1 MKRAIITV
9 ENGMV
14 FIPQFSEVR
23 MTAFEIATLFEVYV
37 QTINGGIK
45 TILKSGIVKAD
56 ISRPVTVTENT
67 LMPDVYGL
75 DIIVTLSFRI
85 ESRNA
90 EVFRKWLMRKVTAKT
105 SGLQI
110 FNCRSLDKFSVN

>member
-1 MKRAIITV
+1 MKRAIITI

-14 FIPQFSEVR
+14 SIPQSGDVR
-23 MTAFEIATLFEVYV
+23 MISFEIAALFEVYV
-37 QTINGGIK
+37 RTIDAGIK

-56 ISRPVTVTENT
+56 VSQPVTVIGNT

-75 DIIVTLSFRI
+75 DMIVALSFRI

-90 EVFRKWLMRKVTAKT
+90 EVFRKWLMRKITAKT
-105 SGLQI
+105 LGLQI
-110 FNCRSLDKFSVN
+110 FDCRSLDRFSIN

>member
-1 MKRAIITV
+1 MKRAIITIG
-9 ENGMV
+9 NGMV
-14 FIPQFSEVR
+14 SIPQSSEVR

-37 QTINGGIK
+37 QTVNGGIK

-56 ISRPVTVTENT
+56 IPCPLIVTGNT
-67 LMPDVYGL
+67 LMPDIYGL
-75 DIIVTLSFRI
+75 DMIVALSFRI

-90 EVFRKWLMRKVTAKT
+90 DVLRKWLLRKVTAKT

-110 FNCRSLDKFSVN
+110 FDCRSMDKFSAN

>member
-1 MKRAIITV
+1 MKRATITI

-14 FIPQFSEVR
+14 SVPQSGEIR
-23 MTAFEIATLFEVYV
+23 MTTFEIAALFEVYV
-37 QTINGGIK
+37 QTVNGGIK
-45 TILKSGIVKAD
+45 AILKSGIVKAD
-56 ISRPVTVTENT
+56 VSRPVTVDGNT

-75 DIIVTLSFRI
+75 EMIVALSFRI

-90 EVFRKWLMRKVTAKT
+90 EVFRKWLTRKVTAKT

-110 FNCRSLDKFSVN
+110 FDCHNLDRFSVN

>member
-1 MKRAIITV
+1 MKRTIITI
-9 ENGMV
+9 ETGMV
-14 FIPQFSEVR
+14 SIPQSSEVR

-37 QTINGGIK
+37 QTVNGGIK

-56 ISRPVTVTENT
+56 IPCPVTATWTT
-67 LMPDVYGL
+67 LMPDIYGL
-75 DIIVTLSFRI
+75 DMIVALSYRI

-90 EVFRKWLMRKVTAKT
+90 EALRKWLMRKVTAKT

-110 FNCRSLDKFSVN
+110 FDCSSLDKFSAN

>member
-1 MKRAIITV
+1 MKRAIITI
-9 ENGMV
+9 ENGIV
-14 FIPQFSEVR
+14 SVPQSGEIR
-23 MTAFEIATLFEVYV
+23 MAAFEIATLFEVYV

-56 ISRPVTVTENT
+56 ISLPVTVTENI

-75 DIIVTLSFRI
+75 DIIVALSFRI

-90 EVFRKWLMRKVTAKT
+90 EVFRKWLMGKVTAKT

-110 FNCRSLDKFSVN
+110 FDCRSLDKFSVN